1 MIKLDNG
8 TEENT
13 IQTPVSFI
21 FHTTHKEYGS
31 GSVKQ
36 MHCLTY

>member
-1 MIKLDNG
+1 MINFDNG

-13 IQTPVSFI
+13 IQTPGGFI
-21 FHTTHKEYGS
+21 FHTTYKEYGS